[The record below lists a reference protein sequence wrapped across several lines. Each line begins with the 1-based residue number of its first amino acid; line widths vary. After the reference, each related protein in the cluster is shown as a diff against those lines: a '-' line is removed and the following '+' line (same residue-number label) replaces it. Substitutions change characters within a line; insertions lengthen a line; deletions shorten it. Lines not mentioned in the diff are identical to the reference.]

1 MARKRAANREALGLW
16 LDESLGK
23 TGTLVEQRETLCV
36 CVDELQ
42 RQVGAY
48 STQLSGLIG
57 RVWSSENRVVARL
70 TAACE
75 KLEAQMARA
84 EKERQAHERKLEARL
99 EATRKDVDDAKME
112 LAVTQAALR
121 QRESET
127 AAARVSRDQLERETT
142 SLRQIIAAGIQGV
155 EEPRGFET
163 DTLARDRMQTV
174 FEMDNEMDALLR
186 ELENERDRQASAVDE
201 LARMQRGGDGGKTTQ
216 RRSVACHCALPMMQH
231 STRQGPPPFP
241 DSSDDDHPLG
251 KHVPVLL
258 RKRMRSFPQTR
269 RIPTLGATLRLVLNI
284 QLAKLE
290 DAELPLAVFAYE
302 YFEKRYGA
310 GLADEHAS
318 QLVRAIEHHANTSKR
333 ARLFH
338 SWLGLGD
345 KDAPPAA
352 RDANLIAT
360 LFWQLRDSKQL
371 TADVVRLKGDGP
383 IDVSRSKAVNAA
395 KCALQD
401 ILPDR
406 GAGLFHRIDNMPPF
420 SPTTPAA
427 VDLDDLLEIVT
438 TDWADVHDLWRK
450 HAHYLFDDHAPLFQ
464 VREEMRFADDTG
476 QRDID
481 SLLVQVDPKPLNFRL
496 RPARLPADPVV
507 QNLGRIDDSGDF
519 TALLTKDAFRALV
532 RHLDPYVAEDRV
544 DDLFDRGCAMMREH
558 LAGIFATVWN
568 RYSLCGDRA
577 IPDIAAAFDDDDD
590 RGATRAI
597 FWHSPVLDRTQWTP
611 PFDSANFR
619 VSELDRDTFTEL
631 CLDARIFATS
641 PFSRLLAT
649 KLPDDLWPN
658 SDAYL
663 ARIEDLGD
671 LAS

>member
-1 MARKRAANREALGLW
+1 MSRHRAANRQALGVW
-16 LDESLGK
+16 LDERLGK
-23 TGTLVEQRETLCV
+23 TGSLAEQRETLCE

-42 RQVGAY
+42 RQVSAY
-48 STQLSGLIG
+48 STQLAGLIG

-70 TAACE
+70 MAACD

-84 EKERQAHERKLEARL
+84 EKERQAHDRKLEARL

-112 LAVTQAALR
+112 LAVAQAALR

-127 AAARVSRDQLERETT
+127 TAARVSRDQLERETK
-142 SLRQIIAAGIQGV
+142 SLRQIIAAEIQGV
-155 EEPRGFET
+155 SEPRCGL

-174 FEMDNEMDALLR
+174 FELDNEMDALLR
-186 ELENERDRQASAVDE
+186 ELENERDRQAQAVDE
-201 LARMQRGGDGGKTTQ
+201 LAHMRGGAGGGKTTQ

-231 STRQGPPPFP
+231 NPRQGPPPFP
-241 DSSDDDHPLG
+241 ASSDDERPLG
-251 KHVPVLL
+251 RHVPVLL

-269 RIPTLGATLRLVLNI
+269 RIPTLGATMRLLLSI
-284 QLAKLE
+284 QLARLE
-290 DAELPLAVFAYE
+290 DAEIPLAVFAYE
-302 YFEKRYGA
+302 YFEKLYGV

-318 QLVRAIEHHANTSKR
+318 QLVRAIEHHAETSKR

-338 SWLGLGD
+338 SWFGLGD
-345 KDAPPAA
+345 KDVPPAA
-352 RDANLIAT
+352 RDASLLAT
-360 LFWQLRDSKQL
+360 LFSQLRDSKQL
-371 TADVVRLKGDGP
+371 TAEVVRLKGDGP
-383 IDVSRSKAVNAA
+383 IEISRSKAVDAA
-395 KCALQD
+395 KCALQE

-420 SPTTPAA
+420 SLTTPAA
-427 VDLDDLLEIVT
+427 VDLDDLLEIVA

-464 VREEMRFADDTG
+464 VREEMHFADDTG
-476 QRDID
+476 QRDLD
-481 SLLVQVDPKPLNFRL
+481 SLLVQVDPKPLNYRL

-519 TALLTKDAFRALV
+519 TALLTKDAFLALV
-532 RHLDPYVAEDRV
+532 RHLNPYVAQARV
-544 DDLFDRGCAMMREH
+544 DDLFDRGCAMMRDH
-558 LAGIFATVWN
+558 LAGDFATVWN

-577 IPDIAAAFDDDDD
+577 VPDIAAAFDDDDT
-590 RGATRAI
+590 RGATRAV

-619 VSELDRDTFTEL
+619 VAELDRDTFTEL
-631 CLDARIFATS
+631 CLDARVFATS